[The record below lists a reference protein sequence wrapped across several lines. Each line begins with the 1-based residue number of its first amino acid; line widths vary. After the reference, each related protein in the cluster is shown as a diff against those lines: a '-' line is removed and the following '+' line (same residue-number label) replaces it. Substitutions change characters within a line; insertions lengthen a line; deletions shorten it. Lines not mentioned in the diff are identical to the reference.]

1 MDKVTIDYDALQQF
15 LNYIAIGF
23 FFYMLGRKHG
33 YRNRSKELKTDL
45 DFEKQKDA
53 K

>member
-1 MDKVTIDYDALQQF
+1 MDNVTIHDVLQQF

-33 YRNRSKELKTDL
+33 YKNRSKELETDF
-45 DFEKQKDA
+45 DFEKQKEA